1 MITVILYGEL
11 GKLYGKYHKYSVRNV
26 PEAMRA
32 LEANFKGFSK
42 HIRKDGE
49 YRVVV
54 DKKPINETELFKTA
68 IYQIKII
75 PVVQGSGKAGSII
88 LGIGLLSLG
97 WFNPMGFLTTG
108 VQGFALSAMKSLGMS
123 LLLGGVSQ
131 MLTKTPNLN
140 AGDRADTKTS
150 YAFNGPVNVS
160 AQGNPAPLA
169 YGKVLAG
176 SQVISAGLEVIE
188 KEVLDETE

>member
-11 GKLYGKYHKYSVRNV
+11 GKLYGKYHKYSVKNV

-68 IYQIKII
+68 IHQIKII

-88 LGIGLLSLG
+88 LGIGLLYLG
-97 WFNPMGFLTTG
+97 FFNPMNFVATG
-108 VQGFALSAMKSLGMS
+108 VQGFALSAMKSIGMS